1 MTKRWTYL
9 EVGLDPDSGKVTSVD
24 GKEVTD
30 LQNAPAA
37 RVVRGQLGSE
47 GWELV
52 SASSTTWIFKRE
64 VVAAQQWEYCCLAE
78 DHTGGIRKG
87 EWILVYYQA
96 DGNHVEHEHRRLGTA
111 IAQLGKNGW
120 QLVGMADPGMSDGY
134 DNTTLFFIRPLSA
147 PNSPSSNLSDQKQE
161 GKKREP

>member
-1 MTKRWTYL
+1 MTRKWVYL
-9 EVGLDPDSGKVTSVD
+9 EVGLDPESGKVTSVD

-30 LQNAPAA
+30 PLNAPSARAA
-37 RVVRGQLGSE
+37 RSQLGSE

-64 VVAAQQWEYCCLAE
+64 VAAAQQWEYCCLAE
-78 DHTGGIRKG
+78 DQAGGIRKG

-120 QLVGMADPGMSDGY
+120 QLIGIANPGASAGY
-134 DNTTLFFIRPLSA
+134 DNSTLFFARPLLPS
-147 PNSPSSNLSDQKQE
+147 NSSSTNLPDQKQE
-161 GKKREP
+161 GRKKEL